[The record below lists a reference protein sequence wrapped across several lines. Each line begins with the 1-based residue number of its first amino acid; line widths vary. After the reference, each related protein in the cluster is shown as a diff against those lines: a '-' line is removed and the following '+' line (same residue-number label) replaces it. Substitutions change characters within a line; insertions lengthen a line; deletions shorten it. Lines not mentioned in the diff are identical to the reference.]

1 VKSVEILFVIL
12 NLTAFAFFGIDKL
25 ISKQGGWRISEKI
38 LLVLSLFGGVGAFL
52 GMKLFR
58 HKTQKPLFKLLVPVF
73 VIINALVFV
82 ILMRI

>member
-1 VKSVEILFVIL
+1 MEILFVIL
-12 NLTAFAFFGIDKL
+12 NLTAFAFFGIDKAL
-25 ISKQGGWRISEKI
+25 AKQGGWRISEKI
-38 LLVLSLFGGVGAFL
+38 LLVLSLFGGIGAFL